1 MLRKQHKNGYKHVLL
16 DLLLF
21 LQTQEEVCDLKHAAP
36 FQNIIPKPF
45 IPIKG
50 KSNQLACQAM
60 EIVVAQISLFWVS
73 LYWVNQNHI
82 FG

>member
-1 MLRKQHKNGYKHVLL
+1 MLKVGQERV
-16 DLLLF
+16 DLCYWRFIQLQLPVYI

-50 KSNQLACQAM
+50 TAS
-60 EIVVAQISLFWVS
+60 F
-73 LYWVNQNHI
+73 
-82 FG
+82 